1 MLHQCKISFIVIINT
16 IMRKTYSKKLCRPS
30 SRTSLLTF
38 VFGLVTST
46 TCLSLGIVLK
56 KLITF
61 SNCSVFNCSTNY
73 SMSLSVISTL
83 LYSVSPY
90 TIFTT
95 HLFNNLNTLSLV
107 VSVFNDIAS
116 ANIGCLR

>member
-46 TCLSLGIVLK
+46 TCRKLGIVLK

-61 SNCSVFNCSTNY
+61 FKLFGVQLFHKFLNIFICYINSIIFS
-73 SMSLSVISTL
+73 
-83 LYSVSPY
+83 SPY

-95 HLFNNLNTLSLV
+95 HLFNNFKTLSLV

-116 ANIGCLR
+116 ENMLGV